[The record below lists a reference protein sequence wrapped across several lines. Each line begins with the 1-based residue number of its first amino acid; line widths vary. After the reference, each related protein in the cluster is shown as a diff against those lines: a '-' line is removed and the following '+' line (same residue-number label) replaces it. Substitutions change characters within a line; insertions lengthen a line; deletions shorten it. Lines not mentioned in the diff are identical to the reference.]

1 MGNILNTTQMEL
13 LMLLEISKMVNL
25 QGIGVFFM
33 KMENY
38 WEMLTL

>member
-13 LMLLEISKMVNL
+13 LMLLEILKMVSL
-25 QGIGVFFM
+25 QEIGVFSM